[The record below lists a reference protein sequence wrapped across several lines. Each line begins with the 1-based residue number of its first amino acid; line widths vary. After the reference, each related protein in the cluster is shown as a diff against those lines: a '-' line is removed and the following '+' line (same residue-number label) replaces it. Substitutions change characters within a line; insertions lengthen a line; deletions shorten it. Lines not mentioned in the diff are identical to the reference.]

1 MDLLKTLVVYLSLV
15 FATSVE
21 TAPEPSLVP
30 LETPAPTV
38 SIQATATPTPTPRPT
53 PVPTIDITPNP
64 AYKTLQ
70 VGDRGDQVRAMQE
83 KLIAYGYLT
92 GEADGAYGNQTRRA
106 VEAFQYQHGLSVDGI
121 AGRRTLTVLYE
132 SDEIRMAPEAEPTP
146 APTATSQLSVA
157 QTPTGAV
164 DTAQPIGFSPVT
176 TTRPTPTAE
185 PASTPAPTARPTATP
200 APELEAMQNYAYVL
214 SDGQTKL
221 DVLPYRA
228 GDTVYV
234 PLVEVLRAMEINV
247 IASSDVQQDEFA
259 FAIGD
264 ELIRISYSEN
274 QQGEPVQLQAY
285 RNLEPQ
291 ILPSRD
297 IRRVDDV
304 LYLPASCVQS
314 LTGITAQ
321 LDEDVLLVRLG
332 APGQTEAQP

>member
-1 MDLLKTLVVYLSLV
+1 MDLLKTMVLYLSLV

-21 TAPEPSLVP
+21 TAPEPSLAPV
-30 LETPAPTV
+30 ETPVPTAYV
-38 SIQATATPTPTPRPT
+38 QATATPAPTPKPT
-53 PVPTIDITPNP
+53 PVPTINITPNP

-70 VGDRGDQVRAMQE
+70 VGDRGDQVREMQE
-83 KLIAYGYLT
+83 KLIAYGYLQ

-121 AGRRTLTVLYE
+121 AGRNTLTVLYE
-132 SDEIRMAPEAEPTP
+132 SDEIRMAPQAEPTP
-146 APTATSQLSVA
+146 TPTATSQLSVA
-157 QTPTGAV
+157 RTAEPTESPAPEASFV
-164 DTAQPIGFSPVT
+164 PVT
-176 TTRPTPTAE
+176 TTRPTHT
-185 PASTPAPTARPTATP
+185 PASTTRPTATP
-200 APELEAMQNYAYVL
+200 VPQLEAMEGYAYVL
-214 SDGQTKL
+214 SDGQTEL
-221 DVLPYRA
+221 EVPPYRV
-228 GDTVYV
+228 GDMVYV
-234 PLVEVLRAMEINV
+234 PLVEVLRAMEMNV
-247 IASSDVQQDEFA
+247 ITSTNVEQDEFA

-285 RNLEPQ
+285 RSMEPQ

-297 IRRVDDV
+297 IRRVEKT

-321 LDEDVLLVRLG
+321 VDEAAAKVRLS

>member
-1 MDLLKTLVVYLSLV
+1 MDLLKTLVLYLSLV

-38 SIQATATPTPTPRPT
+38 SVQATATPTPTPKPT
-53 PVPTIDITPNP
+53 PVPTINITPNP

-83 KLIAYGYLT
+83 KLIAYGYLK

-121 AGRRTLTVLYE
+121 AGRNTLTVLYE

-146 APTATSQLSVA
+146 TPTATSQLSVA
-157 QTPTGAV
+157 QTPEATV
-164 DTAQPIGFSPVT
+164 DTAQAVGFVPVT
-176 TTRPTPTAE
+176 TTRPTPTAR
-185 PASTPAPTARPTATP
+185 PTSTPTPTARPTATP
-200 APELEAMQNYAYVL
+200 VPELEAMKGYAYVL
-214 SDGQTKL
+214 SDGQTEL
-221 DVLPYRA
+221 EILPYRV
-228 GDTVYV
+228 GEMVYV
-234 PLVEVLRAMEINV
+234 PLVEVLRAMETNV
-247 IASSDVQQDEFA
+247 ITSSNVEQDEFA
-259 FAIGD
+259 FAIG
-264 ELIRISYSEN
+264 EALIRISYSEN
-274 QQGEPVQLQAY
+274 QQGEPVGLLAY

-314 LTGITAQ
+314 LTGIAAQ
-321 LDEDVLLVRLG
+321 VDEAAAKVRLST
-332 APGQTEAQP
+332 PGQTEAQP

>member
-1 MDLLKTLVVYLSLV
+1 MDLLKTMVLYLSLV

-21 TAPEPSLVP
+21 TAPEPSLAPV
-30 LETPAPTV
+30 ETPVPTV
-38 SIQATATPTPTPRPT
+38 YVQATATPAPTPKPT
-53 PVPTIDITPNP
+53 PVPTINITPNP

-70 VGDRGDQVRAMQE
+70 VGDRGDQVREMQE
-83 KLIAYGYLT
+83 KLIAYGYLQ

-121 AGRRTLTVLYE
+121 AGRNTLTVLYE
-132 SDEIRMAPEAEPTP
+132 SDEIRMAPQAEPTP
-146 APTATSQLSVA
+146 TPTATSQLSVA
-157 QTPTGAV
+157 RTAEPTASPTPEASFV
-164 DTAQPIGFSPVT
+164 PVT
-176 TTRPTPTAE
+176 TIQPTH
-185 PASTPAPTARPTATP
+185 TPAPTARPTATP
-200 APELEAMQNYAYVL
+200 VPQLEAMEGYAYVL
-214 SDGQTKL
+214 SDGQTEL
-221 DVLPYRA
+221 EALPYRV
-228 GDTVYV
+228 GDMVYV
-234 PLVEVLRAMEINV
+234 PLVEVLRAMEMNV
-247 IASSDVQQDEFA
+247 ITSTNVEQDEFA

-297 IRRVDDV
+297 IRRVEET

-321 LDEDVLLVRLG
+321 VDETAAKVRLG
-332 APGQTEAQP
+332 APEQTEAQP

>member
-1 MDLLKTLVVYLSLV
+1 MDLLKTLVLYLSLV

-21 TAPEPSLVP
+21 TAPEPSLAP

-38 SIQATATPTPTPRPT
+38 SVQATVTPTPTPKPT
-53 PVPTIDITPNP
+53 PVPTINITPNP

-83 KLIAYGYLT
+83 KLIAYGYLA

-121 AGRRTLTVLYE
+121 AGRNTLTVLYE
-132 SDEIRMAPEAEPTP
+132 SDEIRMAPQAEPTP
-146 APTATSQLSVA
+146 TPTVTSQLSVA
-157 QTPTGAV
+157 QTPEATV
-164 DTAQPIGFSPVT
+164 DTAQAISFVPVT
-176 TTRPTPTAE
+176 TTRPT
-185 PASTPAPTARPTATP
+185 STPAPTPRPTATP
-200 APELEAMQNYAYVL
+200 VPELEAMTGYAYVL
-214 SDGQTKL
+214 SDGQTEL
-221 DVLPYRA
+221 EMIPYRV
-228 GDTVYV
+228 GDMVYV
-234 PLVEVLRAMEINV
+234 PLVEILRAMEMNV
-247 IASSDVQQDEFA
+247 ITSTNVEQDEFA

-297 IRRVDDV
+297 IRRVGETV
-304 LYLPASCVQS
+304 YLPASCVQS
-314 LTGITAQ
+314 LTGITTQ
-321 LDEDVLLVRLG
+321 VDEAASKVRLG
-332 APGQTEAQP
+332 MPGQTEAQP

>member
-1 MDLLKTLVVYLSLV
+1 MDLLKTLVLYLSLV

-21 TAPEPSLVP
+21 TAPEPSLAP
-30 LETPAPTV
+30 LETPVPSV
-38 SIQATATPTPTPRPT
+38 SVQATATPTPTPKPS
-53 PVPTIDITPNP
+53 PVPTINITPNP

-70 VGDRGDQVRAMQE
+70 VGDRGDQVREMQE
-83 KLIAYGYLT
+83 KLIAYGYLA

-121 AGRRTLTVLYE
+121 AGRNTLTVLYE
-132 SDEIRMAPEAEPTP
+132 SDEIRMAPQAEPTP
-146 APTATSQLSVA
+146 TPTVTSQLSVA
-157 QTPTGAV
+157 QTPEATV
-164 DTAQPIGFSPVT
+164 DTAQAISFVPVT
-176 TTRPTPTAE
+176 TTRPT
-185 PASTPAPTARPTATP
+185 STPAPTPRPTATP
-200 APELEAMQNYAYVL
+200 VPELEAMTGYAYVL
-214 SDGQTKL
+214 SDGQTEL
-221 DVLPYRA
+221 EMMPYRV
-228 GDTVYV
+228 GDMVYV
-234 PLVEVLRAMEINV
+234 PLVEALRAMEMNV
-247 IASSDVQQDEFA
+247 ITSSNVEQDEFA
-259 FAIGD
+259 FAIGE

-321 LDEDVLLVRLG
+321 VDEAAAKVRLG

>member
-1 MDLLKTLVVYLSLV
+1 MDLLKTMVLYLSLV

-21 TAPEPSLVP
+21 TAPEPSLAPV
-30 LETPAPTV
+30 ETPAPTAYV
-38 SIQATATPTPTPRPT
+38 QATATPAPTPKPT
-53 PVPTIDITPNP
+53 PVPTINITPNP

-70 VGDRGDQVRAMQE
+70 VGDRGDQVREMQE
-83 KLIAYGYLT
+83 KLIAYGYLQ

-121 AGRRTLTVLYE
+121 AGRNTLTVLYE
-132 SDEIRMAPEAEPTP
+132 SDEIRMAPQAEPTP
-146 APTATSQLSVA
+146 TPTVTSQLSVA
-157 QTPTGAV
+157 RTAEPTASPTPEA
-164 DTAQPIGFSPVT
+164 GFVPVT
-176 TTRPTPTAE
+176 TLQPTH
-185 PASTPAPTARPTATP
+185 TPAPTARPTATP
-200 APELEAMQNYAYVL
+200 VPQLEAMEGYAYVVADGQTELEAV
-214 SDGQTKL
+214 
-221 DVLPYRA
+221 PYRV
-228 GDTVYV
+228 GDMVYV
-234 PLVEVLRAMEINV
+234 PLVEALRAMEMNV
-247 IASSDVQQDEFA
+247 ITSTDVEQDEFA

-274 QQGEPVQLQAY
+274 QKGEPVGLQAY

-297 IRRVDDV
+297 IRRVEKI

-321 LDEDVLLVRLG
+321 VDEATAKVRLS